1 MQLIG
6 SRPSHDKYLRF
17 CCMRRSAQ
25 VMSHRHAGP
34 AFLWQ
39 ASMYVVQNTWTW
51 HGTDYFLELM
61 FSEELEGLAAL

>member
-1 MQLIG
+1 
-6 SRPSHDKYLRF
+6 
-17 CCMRRSAQ
+17 
-25 VMSHRHAGP
+25 MSHRHAGP

-61 FSEELEGLAAL
+61 FSEELEGLATL